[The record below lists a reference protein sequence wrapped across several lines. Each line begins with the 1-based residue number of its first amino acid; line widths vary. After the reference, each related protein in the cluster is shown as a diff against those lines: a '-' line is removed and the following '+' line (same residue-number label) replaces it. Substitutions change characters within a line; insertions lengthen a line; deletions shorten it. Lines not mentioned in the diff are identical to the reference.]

1 MSRMMLFIG
10 LTLYCILGSLFLG
23 YIGVTQG
30 TPITDTT
37 QTIDNP
43 GWNSGFAL
51 LDFLA
56 SFVNGLIFL
65 VNIIINSFIYAVEL
79 PILINLF
86 LITIPTIFWIII
98 GASMLIPTT
107 NAGS

>member
-30 TPITDTT
+30 TPITNYTN
-37 QTIDNP
+37 TIDNP
-43 GWNSGFAL
+43 GWNTGFAL
-51 LDFLA
+51 LDFIS
-56 SFVNGLIFL
+56 SFVESIVFL
-65 VNIIINSFIYAVEL
+65 LNIIINSFIYALEL

-86 LITIPTIFWIII
+86 LITIPTLFWIII